1 MKLGQFVF
9 VQQFVGNR
17 WRQNQ
22 PLQRLC
28 RVFCNEQQ
36 SDIRL
41 GVRNMSTE
49 NKNVKEW
56 TEQEWKTRLNPEQY
70 RVLRLKGTEL
80 AGSGSYNKH
89 YKEGTYLCAGCKMP
103 VYTSE
108 TKFDSGCGWPAFYD
122 AVPNAIKVSQFI
134 YRRYKYCFRNASSQ
148 FQIPMDVVLRLFALI
163 ATGSISIP

>member
-9 VQQFVGNR
+9 VQQ
-17 WRQNQ
+17 
-22 PLQRLC
+22 
-28 RVFCNEQQ
+28 VFCNEQQ

-41 GVRNMSTE
+41 GVRNMSKE

-122 AVPNAIKVSQFI
+122 AVPNAIK
-134 YRRYKYCFRNASSQ
+134 
-148 FQIPMDVVLRLFALI
+148 
-163 ATGSISIP
+163 SIPDPDGRRIEIVCANCNGHMGHVFKNEGFPTPTDERHCVNSASLIFHAGESSKS